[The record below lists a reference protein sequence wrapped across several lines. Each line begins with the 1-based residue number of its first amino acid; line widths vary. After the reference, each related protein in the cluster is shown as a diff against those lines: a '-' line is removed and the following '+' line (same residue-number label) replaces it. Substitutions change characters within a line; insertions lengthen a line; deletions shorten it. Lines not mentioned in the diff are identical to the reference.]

1 MPRLRGLLLNSS
13 NLNPAVSPARAQL
26 EIARAVL
33 EKAEEEYLFRRYIGP
48 ELEETLSFV
57 RGMFAEM
64 CLVSPDPISQDNV
77 KILNGLTPGGVREK
91 FEANNLSAAEHEKQD
106 KRRSKI

>member
-33 EKAEEEYLFRRYIGP
+33 EKAEEEYLFRRYMAP
-48 ELEETLSFV
+48 ELEESLSFV

-64 CLVSPDPISQDNV
+64 CLVSPEPITPDNV

-91 FEANNLSAAEHEKQD
+91 FEANNLSADERAKND
-106 KRRSKI
+106 TRSFKI